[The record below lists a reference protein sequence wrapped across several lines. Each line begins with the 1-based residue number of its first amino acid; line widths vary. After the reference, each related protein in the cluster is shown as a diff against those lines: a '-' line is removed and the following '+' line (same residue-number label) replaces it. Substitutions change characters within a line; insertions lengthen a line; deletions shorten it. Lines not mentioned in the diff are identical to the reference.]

1 MNKKLSFL
9 LLGLGVLILIVVFL
23 PLLAQELRFHITPPP
38 SPEQIILPSSSQE
51 AEKFNKQPEILE
63 QKVVIT
69 PDNFEFSLVIPK
81 IGLNTRVFPNIDSG
95 NPDIYLPI
103 LKKGVAHALHSSLPN
118 QSGPVF
124 IFAHSTD
131 NFFNLTRYNAV
142 FFLLS
147 KLDQGDSIYL
157 FYNNQQYH
165 YQVTHQQ
172 VVSPE
177 DIPDLVSSIKDNT
190 LILQTCYPPG
200 TTLKRLLLFANPN

>member
-1 MNKKLSFL
+1 MNKKLSYL
-9 LLGLGVLILIVVFL
+9 LLGLGTLILLIIFL
-23 PLLAQELRFHITPPP
+23 PLLTQELNFYINPPP
-38 SPEQIILPSSSQE
+38 SPEEIILPSSSQE
-51 AEKFNKQPEILE
+51 IEELNQQPEILE
-63 QKVVIT
+63 QKVIIT

-81 IGLNTRVFPNIDSG
+81 IGLNTKVFPNINSGDS
-95 NPDIYLPI
+95 DIYLPI

-118 QSGPVF
+118 QPGPVF

-131 NFFNLTRYNAV
+131 NFFNLARYNAV

-147 KLDQGDSIYL
+147 KLDPGDSVYI

-172 VVSPE
+172 VVSPD

-200 TTLKRLLLFANPN
+200 TTFKRLLLFANIK